1 MPKGVHSDAYNKWI
15 IAVHSRC
22 NIIMQA
28 NIMNERL
35 NILRDLAKG
44 IKGIGEKT
52 IQDTLLEFEKYHH

>member
-1 MPKGVHSDAYNKWI
+1 MPRGVHADAYNKWI
-15 IAVHSRC
+15 IAVNSRC

-35 NILRDLAKG
+35 NILKNIAKG

-52 IQDTLLEFEKYHH
+52 IQDTLLEFEKYHY

>member
-15 IAVHSRC
+15 IAVYSRC

-28 NIMNERL
+28 NNMNERL
-35 NILRDLAKG
+35 NILKNLAKG

-52 IQDTLLEFEKYHH
+52 ILDTLLEFEKDHY